1 VLYIVPFARVA
12 NKGVPAYGTWKS
24 VRKMG
29 DRKCLH
35 VGTSKRRRTASGEK
49 DIWLEGVPPIFVS
62 VASKGFTKSVSP
74 LFAIFAGRSI
84 SVASKGLKAMVGR
97 TVISR

>member
-1 VLYIVPFARVA
+1 VA

-49 DIWLEGVPPIFVS
+49 DIWLEGEYPLFFVS
-62 VASKGFTKSVSP
+62 VASKGFTKSVSL
-74 LFAIFAGRSI
+74 LFAILAGRSI

-97 TVISR
+97 TVISRQRKDG